1 MLVVPMF
8 RDVISLTWEGTG
20 FTYEITHRVIHT
32 DFCTE
37 RQMDGG
43 QQWARVRS
51 DGGRGDKRVIHN
63 IIWMCL
69 KSARNVYIRDR
80 NVYPLIYTHI
90 SLI

>member
-1 MLVVPMF
+1 
-8 RDVISLTWEGTG
+8 
-20 FTYEITHRVIHT
+20 
-32 DFCTE
+32 
-37 RQMDGG
+37 MDGG

-80 NVYPLIYTHI
+80 NVYFVPYLVITKHGTY
-90 SLI
+90 SGGCVSPCKLAK